1 MKPTKPKEELNDE
14 IGILKSLFKLP
25 DQNQVSLLSG
35 LLLVL
40 CVCVCVFVNVEVMQ
54 LIQPL
59 SRLARTGT
67 NSKLLLHTLSPLP
80 GHEHSQARSMGMPG
94 AFN

>member
-1 MKPTKPKEELNDE
+1 MKEEGEVDTDFFFFL
-14 IGILKSLFKLP
+14 
-25 DQNQVSLLSG
+25 
-35 LLLVL
+35 
-40 CVCVCVFVNVEVMQ
+40 VNVEVMQ

-80 GHEHSQARSMGMPG
+80 GHEHSQARSTGMPG
-94 AFN
+94 AFNSFHSV